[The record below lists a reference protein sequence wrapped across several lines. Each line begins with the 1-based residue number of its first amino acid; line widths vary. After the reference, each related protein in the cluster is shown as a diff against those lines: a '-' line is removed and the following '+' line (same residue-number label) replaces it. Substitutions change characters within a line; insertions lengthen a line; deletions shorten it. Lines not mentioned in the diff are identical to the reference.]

1 MAKQLEELNTE
12 LTEEQ
17 KNELEEERQE
27 KLSSFGDS
35 LARMRDDW
43 INSRYSMGVD
53 KRWMEDEDQYNSKDN
68 LNRTASHMMNS
79 VEQGYPVTTQH
90 SKPHRSTVF
99 IGMTRQKTNAAE
111 ARLADI
117 LLPTDDRNW
126 GIDPTPDPS
135 LMGMVK
141 VI

>member
-53 KRWMEDEDQYNSKDN
+53 KRWM
-68 LNRTASHMMNS
+68 
-79 VEQGYPVTTQH
+79 
-90 SKPHRSTVF
+90 
-99 IGMTRQKTNAAE
+99 
-111 ARLADI
+111 
-117 LLPTDDRNW
+117 
-126 GIDPTPDPS
+126 
-135 LMGMVK
+135 
-141 VI
+141 